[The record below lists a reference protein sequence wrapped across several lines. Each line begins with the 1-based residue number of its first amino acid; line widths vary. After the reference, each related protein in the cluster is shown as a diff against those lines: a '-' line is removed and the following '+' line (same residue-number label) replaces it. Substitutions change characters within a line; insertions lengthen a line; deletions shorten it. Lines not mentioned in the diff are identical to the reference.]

1 MADELVL
8 LPRSATRR
16 PRLRRK
22 VRPTLLEAAALA
34 ARRSDPAHLTVL
46 VSRVADPVDARV
58 VPDGLVRLV
67 DHDHLVPAVARILP
81 APVAVEHAEAADLAA
96 HALLGNGAEVPGRL
110 HLVHTR
116 VARLPVHDAL
126 GHHLLAAPA
135 AHARPEDHVPLLRLV
150 PEHAR
155 LLRAARPRAAADRRQ
170 LPVLPRA
177 ETQEKAHHV
186 SLLLL
191 P

>member
-34 ARRSDPAHLTVL
+34 ARRSDAAHLAVL
-46 VSRVADPVDARV
+46 VRRVADPVDARV
-58 VPDGLVRLV
+58 VADGLVGLV
-67 DHDHLVPAVARILP
+67 DHDHLVPAVARILT

-96 HALLGNGAEVPGRL
+96 HALLGDGAEVPGRH
-110 HLVHTR
+110 HLVHAR
-116 VARLPVHDAL
+116 IARLPVHDAL

-135 AHARPEDHVPLLRLV
+135 AHARPEDHVALLRLV

-155 LLRAARPRAAADRRQ
+155 LLRAARPRAAADRRH
-170 LPVLPRA
+170 LAVLPSA
-177 ETQEKAHHV
+177 ETEQEPHHIG
-186 SLLLL
+186 L
-191 P
+191 